1 MEDTQKE
8 IVCEVLAR
16 AVEAAKAHTE
26 ELNSGPMKHTLAKRA
41 RLEKSK
47 GKRR

>member
-8 IVCEVLAR
+8 VVCEVLAR
-16 AVEAAKAHTE
+16 AVEAAKAHTQ

-41 RLEKSK
+41 QLEKRK
-47 GKRR
+47 NKRK